1 VDPVKNPFSP
11 GAGAPP
17 PELVGRDDVLEQS
30 RTLFARV
37 IAGRSEKSIILTGLR
52 GVGKTV
58 LLNEMKAKAEEAGFR
73 VILIEAPEEKSLPD
87 MLAPSLKSLLFGL
100 DRMQGVSEKVKRS
113 LRVLR
118 AWVGTPQVT
127 IHDITY
133 GLAYDPEHG
142 VADSGNLET
151 DLGAL
156 FEAVAEAAQD
166 RKVGVALLI
175 DEVQYLSTEE
185 LSAIIVAMHR
195 MQQRQLPLVFIGAGL
210 PTIPGLAGAAKSY
223 SERLFSYPTIGA
235 LTQAESSEALADP
248 VIPLNVAFTS
258 LALKEIFRQTQGYP
272 YFIQEWGYQCWN
284 VAKES
289 PIDDADV
296 EAATTT
302 VLPRLDESFFRVRFD
317 RLNPSQRRYLRAM
330 AELDQPCKSGD
341 IAALLK
347 VNISSLGPVRA
358 QLINKGMIY
367 SPAHGDMAFTVPLFG
382 EFMIRAMPELN

>member
-1 VDPVKNPFSP
+1 MDPVRNPFSP

-17 PELVGRDDVLEQS
+17 PELVGRDDVLEQARILLA
-30 RTLFARV
+30 RT

-58 LLNEMKAKAEEAGFR
+58 LLNEIRVQAEDAGFR
-73 VILIEAPEEKSLPD
+73 TIYIEAPEEKSLAD

-100 DRMQGVSEKVKRS
+100 DRMQGVSESVKRG

-127 IHDITY
+127 IRDITY
-133 GLAYDPEHG
+133 GLSYDPEHG
-142 VADSGNLET
+142 VADSGNLEA

-156 FEAVAEAAQD
+156 FETVAEAAKD
-166 RKVGVALLI
+166 RGTGVALLI
-175 DEVQYLSTEE
+175 DEVQYLSGEE
-185 LSAIIVAMHR
+185 LAAIIVAMHR
-195 MQQRQLPLVFIGAGL
+195 LQQRQLPFVFVGAGL

-223 SERLFSYPTIGA
+223 AERLFSYPVIGA
-235 LTQAESSEALADP
+235 LTQMDSARALKDPVAPLLVEFTSPALA
-248 VIPLNVAFTS
+248 
-258 LALKEIFRQTQGYP
+258 EIFRQTQGYP

-284 VAKES
+284 VAERS
-289 PIDDADV
+289 PINDKDV
-296 EAATTT
+296 LVATQT

-330 AELDQPCKSGD
+330 ASLEQPCKTGD
-341 IAALLK
+341 IASLLK
-347 VNISSLGPVRA
+347 VKISSLGPVRA

-367 SPAHGDMAFTVPLFG
+367 SPAHGDMAYTVPLFG
-382 EFMIRAMPELN
+382 EFMMRAMPELS